1 VVRAGLRFWTPTLA
15 LAALSFVAPSAV
27 RGQVPA
33 EEQEKPSSS
42 ATSGAG
48 QTPKQE
54 SSASQPAEDMV
65 KAAAKIKTE
74 PEFVRKTNAEW
85 RRILT
90 RAQYAVT
97 REAATE
103 PAFSGRYASGHF
115 RGTFL
120 CVCCKGELFSA
131 DHKFESGTGWP
142 SFFRAINDKALQSAP
157 DYSAGE
163 PRVEVT
169 CRRCGAHL
177 GHVFDDGPAP
187 TGLRFCINSLALE
200 LKRPD
205 GGAANNSAKTAGK
218 TKSKTSS
225 KASAKTSGNPKST
238 SSTPKRSADDHAPP
252 SDSSSPKP

>member
-1 VVRAGLRFWTPTLA
+1 MVRAGWRFWMPA
-15 LAALSFVAPSAV
+15 LVLVALSCFASPVL
-27 RGQVPA
+27 RGQAPA
-33 EEQEKPSSS
+33 DQESKSSSS
-42 ATSGAG
+42 AASGAG
-48 QTPKQE
+48 GAPKQD
-54 SSASQPAEDMV
+54 SSASQPADDMV
-65 KAAAKIKTE
+65 KAAVKAKTE

-90 RAQYAVT
+90 RSQFAVT
-97 REAATE
+97 REGATE

-120 CVCCKGELFSA
+120 CVCCKAELFSA

-142 SFFRAINDKALQSAP
+142 SFFRAVNDKALQSAA

-205 GGAANNSAKTAGK
+205 DGAAKNSARTSGK

-225 KASAKTSGNPKST
+225 KASAKTSAKPASA
-238 SSTPKRSADDHAPP
+238 SSTTKRSAGDQAPP